1 MIYVFLFCFVWNIG
15 NNFSF
20 RRYNI
25 HKCVGFWNI
34 LYHIIDKVQGEEG
47 GEEARFKE
55 NSKFA
60 IRYSNSIF
68 ILLDKQK
75 QMLEKQ

>member
-1 MIYVFLFCFVWNIG
+1 MWKINSL
-15 NNFSF
+15 S
-20 RRYNI
+20 
-25 HKCVGFWNI
+25 
-34 LYHIIDKVQGEEG
+34 
-47 GEEARFKE
+47 RFKE
-55 NSKFA
+55 NSKFE